1 MANRDETAKSSRILL
16 RTMYTYGVC
25 SAHKSISQWT
35 RATASQRSP
44 GISICEAEVVRR
56 ALHRALGTG
65 DVEREDRAVIA
76 STSGLLA
83 DYPDWPEWLSAVRGQ
98 SAEERLRSLGL

>member
-1 MANRDETAKSSRILL
+1 MQRTKIYLTVDQCDRIAEIARDL
-16 RTMYTYGVC
+16 
-25 SAHKSISQWT
+25 
-35 RATASQRSP
+35 
-44 GISICEAEVVRR
+44 SICEAEVVRR